1 LGLWY
6 NICRKEANR
15 IARLTPVNAAKELGI
30 RPQIVY
36 GYIRAN
42 RIATFNNPDGKAALV
57 ELEDVKRLA
66 GGTRH
71 HREKDSSGNPIRRTP
86 GVERGTILSTHGEIK
101 GGRKRHAHRVV
112 VVDEI
117 IKGDDGQPSL
127 IYARRSDDGAVAVIY
142 EAERLADA
150 IAKGKCFI
158 EGPEALLG
166 VLMFHFA
173 TVANRPD
180 LTASLWNWATLNDI
194 VPVDMHVL
202 QEEVRLAPEDEPEPE
217 VAEEQLA
224 GVE

>member
-1 LGLWY
+1 MST
-6 NICRKEANR
+6 IR
-15 IARLTPVNAAKELGI
+15 ITPVQAAKELGI

-57 ELEDVKRLA
+57 ELEDVKRLS
-66 GGTRH
+66 GGTKH
-71 HREKDSSGNPIRRTP
+71 HREKDATGKPIRRSP
-86 GVERGTILSTHGEIK
+86 GVERGTILSTHGELRGTK
-101 GGRKRHAHRVV
+101 KRHAHRVV
-112 VVDEI
+112 IVDEV

-127 IYARRSDDGAVAVIY
+127 IYARRSDDGAVSVIY

-173 TVANRPD
+173 TIADRPD
-180 LTASLWNWATLNDI
+180 LTASLWNWATMNEL

-202 QEEVRLAPEDEPEPE
+202 QEEVRLAPEEE
-217 VAEEQLA
+217 VSETEDAEQLS
-224 GVE
+224 GEE